1 MAETRQAI
9 DALTRAVDAQK
20 QQRETAKRVAEEI
33 IKERA
38 AADVSRETLEINK

>member
-20 QQRETAKRVAEEI
+20 AQREAAKRAAEQI
-33 IKERA
+33 TAERA
-38 AADVSRETLEINK
+38 SADVSRETSEISK